1 MKNLVLSAILLA
13 GATALTG
20 CVAAGEG
27 DVQASWALKSTNL
40 SAGGAIIAA
49 PCPVGGD
56 TVLINAMDSTGFVYT
71 DAYFCTDGVGIADRL
86 PEDIYTVWVQI
97 TSNNGA
103 TKFAESSA
111 QLVDVRDGLLTPVTF
126 DVFTD
131 RAFFQASWQLTAPGT
146 GAPTTC
152 AAAGATNMSVLATVA
167 GGSNGF
173 EDDLVLCSAG
183 EGANI
188 AYTGTPVPLGSAYTV
203 RLEALNGNGE
213 GLGNSAP
220 TTGHQF
226 GFGNEYLNLGRVT
239 IPLD

>member
-86 PEDIYTVWVQI
+86 PEDIYRSGCRSRATTARPSSPSRRPSSS
-97 TSNNGA
+97 TSA
-103 TKFAESSA
+103 T
-111 QLVDVRDGLLTPVTF
+111 
-126 DVFTD
+126 
-131 RAFFQASWQLTAPGT
+131 
-146 GAPTTC
+146 
-152 AAAGATNMSVLATVA
+152 
-167 GGSNGF
+167 GS
-173 EDDLVLCSAG
+173 
-183 EGANI
+183 
-188 AYTGTPVPLGSAYTV
+188 
-203 RLEALNGNGE
+203 
-213 GLGNSAP
+213 
-220 TTGHQF
+220 
-226 GFGNEYLNLGRVT
+226 
-239 IPLD
+239 